1 MPTSSPDTEV
11 PVDYPLISVLVPCY
25 NRERYIEEALLS
37 ILGQDYPNFELIVVD
52 DGSQDRSAEKIQALQ
67 QQHGFQFYRQANQG
81 VSAALNAA
89 LSHARGELVA
99 TPDSDDIMLPG
110 RLSLQARYL
119 REHPQVGCLGGRAVY
134 IDANGKHLKG
144 GPGSA
149 VRRYSFDEL
158 LGEAIAIGAT
168 VAMYR
173 REAMERAGR
182 YDPQIRIQD
191 FQMTLKIAHLGYGVE
206 VLPEVVSGYRRH
218 EGNLSRTAYKNQLHY
233 DRMAVAPYR
242 DHPAY
247 GSGMTCILNKALK
260 QSVVNDKGYAW
271 SLLLQL
277 PPWRWNR
284 ITLRRVRH
292 LLFKFGRE

>member
-1 MPTSSPDTEV
+1 MPVIEV
-11 PVDYPLISVLVPCY
+11 SVENPLISVLVPCY
-25 NRERYIEEALLS
+25 NRERYIEETLLS

-67 QQHGFQFYRQANQG
+67 QEHGFQFYRQANQG
-81 VSAALNAA
+81 VSAALNTA

-99 TPDSDDIMLPG
+99 TPDSDDIMMPG
-110 RLSLQARYL
+110 RLRLQANYL
-119 REHPQVGCLGGRAVY
+119 REHPEVGCLGGRAVY
-134 IDANGKHLKG
+134 IDADGKHLKG
-144 GPGSA
+144 GPGNA
-149 VRRYSFDEL
+149 VRQYSFDEL
-158 LGEAIAIGAT
+158 LGQAIAVGAT

-173 REAMERAGR
+173 REAMDRVGG

-191 FQMTLKIAHLGYGVE
+191 FQMTLKIAHLGYRVE

-218 EGNLSRTAYKNQLHY
+218 EGNLSRTAYKNQLNY

-247 GSGMTCILNKALK
+247 GAGMTCILNKALK
-260 QSVVNDKGYAW
+260 QSVVGDKGYAW

-284 ITLRRVRH
+284 ITLRRIRH

>member
-1 MPTSSPDTEV
+1 VE
-11 PVDYPLISVLVPCY
+11 YPLISVLVPCY
-25 NRERYIEEALLS
+25 NRERYIEETLLS

-52 DGSQDRSAEKIQALQ
+52 DGSQDRSAEKIEALQ
-67 QQHGFQFYRQANQG
+67 RQYGFQFYRQANQG
-81 VSAALNAA
+81 VSAALNTA
-89 LSHARGELVA
+89 LGHARGELVA
-99 TPDSDDIMLPG
+99 TPDSDDIMMPG
-110 RLSLQARYL
+110 RLSLQANYL
-119 REHPQVGCLGGRAVY
+119 REHPEVGCLGGRAVY
-134 IDANGKHLKG
+134 IDADGKHLKG
-144 GPGSA
+144 GPGNA
-149 VRRYSFDEL
+149 VRQYSFDEL
-158 LGEAIAIGAT
+158 LGQAIAIGAT

-173 REAMERAGR
+173 REAMDRVGG

-191 FQMTLKIAHLGYGVE
+191 FQMTLKIAHLGYRVE

-247 GSGMTCILNKALK
+247 GPGMTCILNKALK
-260 QSVVNDKGYAW
+260 QSVVGDKRYAW

-284 ITLRRVRH
+284 ITLRRLRH